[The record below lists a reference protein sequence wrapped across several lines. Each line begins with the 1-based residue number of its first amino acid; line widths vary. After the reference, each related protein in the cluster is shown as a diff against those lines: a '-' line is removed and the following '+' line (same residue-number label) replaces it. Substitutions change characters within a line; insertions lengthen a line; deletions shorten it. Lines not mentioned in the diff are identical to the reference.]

1 MVSKK
6 EHATRTNLPTK
17 KCIYILVD
25 RCFLERIRSFFALET
40 NVQKMAWLEKQTHYV
55 SVDYRV
61 AESSGEAVPPSA
73 TTKVK

>member
-1 MVSKK
+1 MRPGQISRRKNAYTFLLTDVSS
-6 EHATRTNLPTK
+6 NV
-17 KCIYILVD
+17 I
-25 RCFLERIRSFFALET
+25 RCFFALEN
-40 NVQKMAWLEKQTHYV
+40 NVQKMAWLEQQTHYV